1 MHTFALVLA
10 YLSAAVV
17 VATVIPQLVRTV
29 RHPQLSGVSPVS
41 WTLTAASSLSWLAYG
56 LLTATPFQIPGN
68 VLLCSGSV
76 TLVLLVPSGWSRRS
90 RAGVAGG
97 ALLAVVVAALTLP
110 PSTVGYIGFA
120 LGLVASWPQLVDSYA
135 SWRAGAESGVAVG
148 AWVARLAS
156 GAGWFTYAVIMRD
169 IPVLVAS
176 VVGLITTMAVL
187 GLETSARSAARRQ
200 VVTSAAVPVPV
211 G

>member
-10 YLSAAVV
+10 YVSAAIV
-17 VATVIPQLVRTV
+17 VATVVPQLMRTV
-29 RHPQLSGVSPVS
+29 RHPDLSGVSPVS
-41 WTLTAASSLSWLAYG
+41 WTLTAASSLSWLSYG

-76 TLVLLVPSGWSRRS
+76 ALVLLVPSRWRRGH
-90 RAGVAGG
+90 RAMVVGVA
-97 ALLAVVVAALTLP
+97 LVAVVIAALTLP

-120 LGLVASWPQLVDSYA
+120 LGLVASWPQLVDSFG
-135 SWRAGAESGVAVG
+135 SWREGAESGVAIG
-148 AWVARLAS
+148 SWVARLVS

-176 VVGLITTMAVL
+176 VVGLVTTVAVL
-187 GLETSARSAARRQ
+187 TLEMSARSAARR
-200 VVTSAAVPVPV
+200 VATAEPVAVAY
-211 G
+211 